1 MKKHFNLTKYF
12 PFLRN
17 IFINLFPKILDF
29 TAFPSSRA
37 NVNLL
42 IEERNT
48 YFRYSLEPELAEKW
62 NLELVNILNKNTVSN
77 VKLIRIGPVN
87 DGGYFIPDMFCQDM
101 NWITIGLG
109 FNFLFENELANK
121 NCKVFTF
128 DHTIPGRPKN
138 LNPSVEYL
146 SKGWGSSSESL
157 NNYNLI
163 TLDSML
169 EISEFNLGSNNFWG
183 LKFDIEGNEWSC
195 LDQISKL
202 SNKPTVIACEL
213 HGLSWGSKRYYET
226 NINTKLSNLLLDY
239 SICFANG
246 NNYSPYFMTS
256 KYGIYEIIE
265 LTLIRKDLIQSL
277 INPNS
282 ENLKYIS
289 SNNGHIVQMPL
300 GLFKS

>member
-1 MKKHFNLTKYF
+1 MKKHFNLTIYF

-62 NLELVNILNKNTVSN
+62 NLELVNILDKNTVSN
-77 VKLIRIGPVN
+77 VKLVRIGPDN
-87 DGGYFIPDMFCQDM
+87 DGGYFIPGVFCQDI

-121 NCKVFTF
+121 NCRVFTF
-128 DHTIPGRPKN
+128 DHTIPGRPKK
-138 LNPSVEYL
+138 LNPIVEYL
-146 SKGWGSSSESL
+146 PKGWGSLSESL
-157 NNYNLI
+157 NNSNLI
-163 TLDSML
+163 TLDNML
-169 EISEFNLGSNNFWG
+169 EMSDFNLGPNDSWG

-202 SNKPTVIACEL
+202 PNKPSVIACEL
-213 HGLSWGSKRYYET
+213 HGLTWGSKRYYEADT
-226 NINTKLSNLLLDY
+226 NSKLSDLLLNY

-277 INPNS
+277 MNPNS
-282 ENLKYIS
+282 ENLEYIS
-289 SNNGHIVQMPL
+289 SNNSHIVQMPL